1 MKFNKQSVIILFS
14 IFIFLAGLVL
24 YTSDAIIP
32 KIREQKEGMED
43 NSTQKT
49 NCHNLLVRKG
59 NSLLLYDTTKL
70 EDSENPISFFDL
82 DSYANYVKIQQRKG
96 THCPVLY
103 LQRENDT
110 QGNDVY
116 KMHSSPFYVEG
127 GLPAIPLEKH
137 DNTIPIKAID
147 ASREN
152 PQWNQNQFNSF
163 DPYNLDVGRFTDVDL
178 LHQSTQQSGQ
188 FSENPADPNWGG
200 IIYTQEK
207 IDSGKYDGNMVGKAT
222 YPKISPK

>member
-1 MKFNKQSVIILFS
+1 MNFNKQSVIILFS

-32 KIREQKEGMED
+32 KIREEKEGMD
-43 NSTQKT
+43 NQKT
-49 NCHNLLVRKG
+49 NCPNLLVRKG
-59 NSLLLYDTTKL
+59 NSLLLYDTTKP

-82 DSYANYVKIQQRKG
+82 DGYAEYVKIQHRKG
-96 THCPVLY
+96 NHHCPVLY

-152 PQWNQNQFNSF
+152 PQWNQDQYNSF
-163 DPYNLDVGRFTDVDL
+163 DPYGLNIGRFTDVDL
-178 LHQSTQQSGQ
+178 LHQSTQQAKGG
-188 FSENPADPNWGG
+188 SENPMDSNWNG
-200 IIYTQEK
+200 IIATQQAV
-207 IDSGKYDGNMVGKAT
+207 DSGKYDGNMVGKVM